1 MFASSLAKI
10 AAGTIVLG
18 LPALAMAKD
27 PETQTNRKGETLIC
41 RKITLTTSRMP
52 KKVCKTEAEW
62 KLTLDED
69 DLKKDK

>member
-1 MFASSLAKI
+1 MFASSPVKI
-10 AAGTIVLG
+10 ALATIALG
-18 LPALAMAKD
+18 LPALALAKE
-27 PETQTNRKGETLIC
+27 PETETNRKGETLIC

-69 DLKKDK
+69 DLKKNK